1 MEVTR
6 LAEPVLVVRD
16 LRAGYGPVQ
25 ILFGVSLEV
34 NQGEVVAL
42 LGRNGAGKT
51 TTMKAIMGILP
62 PRAGQVS
69 LHGRMVA
76 GMRPSTLARAGMGY
90 VPEDRR
96 IFPDLTVRENL
107 AIAEKIGPNGLK
119 NWMASN
125 VIELFPLLQTLLG
138 RKGGLLSGGEQQLLA
153 VARALVGNP
162 SVLLL
167 DEPTEGL
174 APVMVK
180 AVEDVVLQL
189 KKAGATVLLAEQNLG
204 FASRVAD
211 RGYVLQQGQG
221 IMTGSMAE
229 CAASEAVARSLAV

>member
-1 MEVTR
+1 VESV
-6 LAEPVLVVRD
+6 LAVKNLE
-16 LRAGYGPVQ
+16 AGYGPVQ

-34 NQGEVVAL
+34 KKGEVVAL

-51 TTMKAIMGILP
+51 TTMKAIMGIVR
-62 PRAGQVS
+62 PRAGQVLLS
-69 LHGRMVA
+69 GRDVTGKGPCA
-76 GMRPSTLARAGMGY
+76 LARLGMGY

-107 AIAEKIGPNGLK
+107 VIAEKPGPDGRRQWTADSVL
-119 NWMASN
+119 
-125 VIELFPLLQTLLG
+125 ELFPLLKKLIA
-138 RKGGLLSGGEQQLLA
+138 RKGGFLSGGEQQLLA

-162 SVLLL
+162 SVVLL

-180 AVEDVVLQL
+180 AVEDVVLEL
-189 KKAGATVLLAEQNLG
+189 KRAGATILLAEQNLG

-211 RGYVLQQGQG
+211 RGFVLQQGQG
-221 IMTGSMAE
+221 IMSGTMAE
-229 CAASEAVARSLAV
+229 CAASEAVARSLAI